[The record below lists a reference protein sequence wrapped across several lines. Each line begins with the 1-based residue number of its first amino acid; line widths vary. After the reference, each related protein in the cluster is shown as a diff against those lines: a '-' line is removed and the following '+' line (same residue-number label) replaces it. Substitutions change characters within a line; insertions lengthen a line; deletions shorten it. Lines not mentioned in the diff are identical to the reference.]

1 MHMQVKAVPKTAK
14 GGSPRRTFFRT
25 FRLLLAVALLGGIG
39 FLGWRA
45 LTVVVSDQAYI
56 NAEIIPLRAPIA
68 GALHMQNVE
77 PGSVVDAGTP
87 LLQIDNPQFANTPMA
102 SELNRMQET
111 VERLR
116 AECEEAEARLPK
128 MEQIYQRA
136 ATMNREKL
144 MSQVQFMEEEV
155 KLTSAKASAVKRREQ
170 LGLAEKRHARLEK
183 QATTLQSMTVNAPF
197 DGVVWAAPARDGA
210 FVQPHETA
218 LQLIDPKHVW
228 VDAYL
233 PERHAGKFRTGMPVT
248 VRLLDDQRTL
258 QGRVE
263 SVRAGV
269 GRVPVGNSGAVA
281 PGEFA
286 QRRIAIRVKLET
298 ANPFPASEFYGVG
311 RSVALELPKQ

>member
-14 GGSPRRTFFRT
+14 GGSTRRTFFRT
-25 FRLLLAVALLGGIG
+25 FRLVLAVSLLGAIG

-56 NAEIIPLRAPIA
+56 NAEIIPLRVPLA
-68 GALHMQNVE
+68 GALHMENVG
-77 PGSVVDAGTP
+77 PGTIVHAGTS
-87 LLQIDNPQFANTPMA
+87 LLQIDNPHFANTPMA

-128 MEQIYQRA
+128 LEQIYQRA

-155 KLTSAKASAVKRREQ
+155 KVTTAKASVAKRREQ
-170 LGLAEKRHARLEK
+170 LNLAEKRRAALEK
-183 QATTLQSMTVNAPF
+183 QATAFQSMTVNAPF
-197 DGVVWAAPARDGA
+197 DGVVWAAPTQDGA
-210 FVQPHETA
+210 FVQTHETA
-218 LQLIDPKHVW
+218 LQLINPKHVW

-233 PERHAGKFRTGMPVT
+233 PERHAGKFSVGLPVI

-286 QRRIAIRVKLET
+286 QRRIAIRVRLGT

-311 RSVALELPKQ
+311 RSVALELPQQ

>member
-14 GGSPRRTFFRT
+14 GGSKRQTFFRT
-25 FRLLLAVALLGGIG
+25 FRLLLAFALLGGIG

-56 NAEIIPLRAPIA
+56 NAEIIPLRVPIA

-87 LLQIDNPQFANTPMA
+87 LLQIDNPHFGNTPMA

-116 AECEEAEARLPK
+116 AECEEAEARVPK

-144 MSQVQFMEEEV
+144 MSQVQFIEEEV
-155 KLTSAKASAVKRREQ
+155 KLTSAKASALKRREQ
-170 LGLAEKRHARLEK
+170 WSLAEKRHARLEK
-183 QATTLQSMTVNAPF
+183 QASALQSMTVNAPF
-197 DGVVWAAPARDGA
+197 DGVVWAAPTQDGA
-210 FVQPHETA
+210 FVQTHETA
-218 LQLIDPKHVW
+218 LQLINPKQVW

-233 PERHAGKFRTGMPVT
+233 PERHAGKFRVGTSVT

>member
-1 MHMQVKAVPKTAK
+1 MHMQVKAVPKMGK
-14 GGSPRRTFFRT
+14 VGSARRSFFRT
-25 FRLLLAVALLGGIG
+25 FRLLLAASLLGALG
-39 FLGWRA
+39 FFGWRA

-68 GALHMQNVE
+68 GALHMKNIA
-77 PGSVVDAGTP
+77 PGGIVDAGTP

-111 VERLR
+111 IERLR
-116 AECEEAEARLPK
+116 AECDEAEARLPK
-128 MEQIYQRA
+128 LEQIYQRA

-144 MSQVQFMEEEV
+144 MSPVQFLEEEV
-155 KLTSAKASAVKRREQ
+155 KVTTARASASKRREQ
-170 LGLAEKRHARLEK
+170 LDLSEKRHAALDK
-183 QATTLQSMTVNAPF
+183 QAAALQSMTVNAPF
-197 DGVVWAAPARDGA
+197 DGVVWAAPAQDGA

-218 LQLIDPKHVW
+218 LQLIDPKQVW

-233 PERHAGKFRTGMPVT
+233 PERHAGKFSVGMPVT
-248 VRLLDDQRTL
+248 VRLLDDQRQL

-263 SVRAGV
+263 SVRGGV

-286 QRRIAIRVKLET
+286 QRRIAIRVRLES